1 MECPKCHA
9 VLTLSLGSPVSPY
22 LNMYVCPNC
31 HWGALKCGD
40 TTCDGYLVPH
50 ETGRAEAVRYDC
62 VKCSWT
68 GTGIRMPAHIRGIT
82 VKPA

>member
-1 MECPKCHA
+1 MNCPKCDRTLMIA
-9 VLTLSLGSPVSPY
+9 VGSPVSPY
-22 LNMYVCPNC
+22 LNMYVCEKC

-40 TTCDGYLVPH
+40 TLCDGYLVPH
-50 ETGRAEAVRYDC
+50 EMGRAEAVRYDC

-68 GTGIRMPAHIRGIT
+68 GTGIRMPAHIRGLM